1 MTKRMTL
8 YGALHIVR
16 TVDLNSS
23 LIKNKPSTSSYILV
37 VAYKMIEGHSH
48 VNPNSASSDLTSIQ
62 PSHAIKELVEG
73 LILIILLLHLT
84 AYFNIRSI
92 NNSSFAIMIC

>member
-1 MTKRMTL
+1 MTL

-16 TVDLNSS
+16 TVDFNSS

-48 VNPNSASSDLTSIQ
+48 VNPNSASSDLNTSMQ
-62 PSHAIKELVEG
+62 PSHAIKELVED